1 MQLIIAYF
9 ITFRGF
15 FVQVLTILE
24 VQYFFKYFLST
35 YFLFASFWTNIG
47 IIALST
53 MLQ

>member
-1 MQLIIAYF
+1 MQLTIAYF
-9 ITFRGF
+9 MILGF
-15 FVQVLTILE
+15 FFVHVLTILE

-47 IIALST
+47 IIPLST